1 MKKYIFMVL
10 VFCCTTAT
18 AQLST
23 KEPRLTSL
31 YFIYNYILLFLLL
44 LNMKKKSVLILP
56 LLLPIVSMGIVG
68 CSNDDDV
75 NAPQISVIDNL
86 VSFTHSGCKSF
97 SGEKASSRGTLSDL
111 WGPEKFQYEAMAGGR
126 LFVRHLNAIYCCEQ
140 DELSV
145 TACLQGQEISIVER
159 EVNARANCVCPF
171 DLDVIIDHLDEG
183 TYTLA
188 IYRYDAETPIAKFE
202 IMYTSDLKGEQLIKQ

>member
-1 MKKYIFMVL
+1 
-10 VFCCTTAT
+10 
-18 AQLST
+18 
-23 KEPRLTSL
+23 
-31 YFIYNYILLFLLL
+31 
-44 LNMKKKSVLILP
+44 MKKKSVLILP

>member
-1 MKKYIFMVL
+1 M
-10 VFCCTTAT
+10 
-18 AQLST
+18 
-23 KEPRLTSL
+23 
-31 YFIYNYILLFLLL
+31 
-44 LNMKKKSVLILP
+44 
-56 LLLPIVSMGIVG
+56 
-68 CSNDDDV
+68 
-75 NAPQISVIDNL
+75 DNL

-145 TACLQGQEISIVER
+145 TACLKGQEISIVER